1 MTSLG
6 ALHELAPTLSFEPA
20 LSAALGEQSASII
33 CADHAWA
40 LLLAGLAQRTEDE
53 IVVVATPTGM
63 MASQLRDDLL
73 AFLPE
78 QDVALFPAWETLPFE
93 RVSPNC
99 ETMGKRLE
107 VLWRIKNDRPK
118 IIVTGVRALL
128 QHLSNTIVEP
138 LEIAPKSQLDTEEL
152 VETLAK
158 FGYRREEIV
167 EHRGEFARRGSI
179 IDVFPST
186 ADTPIRIDLW
196 GDEVDRL
203 TTFNVND
210 QRSTDDL
217 SSVRIF
223 PAREVIINEAV

>member
-63 MASQLRDDLL
+63 MAGQLRDDLL

-78 QDVALFPAWETLPFE
+78 RDVALFPAWETLPFE

-118 IIVTGVRALL
+118 VIVTGVRALL
-128 QHLSNTIVEP
+128 QHLSNTV
-138 LEIAPKSQLDTEEL
+138 
-152 VETLAK
+152 V
-158 FGYRREEIV
+158 
-167 EHRGEFARRGSI
+167 
-179 IDVFPST
+179 
-186 ADTPIRIDLW
+186 
-196 GDEVDRL
+196 
-203 TTFNVND
+203 
-210 QRSTDDL
+210 
-217 SSVRIF
+217 
-223 PAREVIINEAV
+223 

>member
-1 MTSLG
+1 MTVLG
-6 ALHELAPTLSFEPA
+6 ALASTFSFDPA
-20 LSAALGEQSASII
+20 LSAALGEKSASIV
-33 CADHAWA
+33 CAEHTWP
-40 LLLAGLAQRTEDE
+40 LLLSGLTQRTENE
-53 IVVVATPTGM
+53 LVIVAAPTGL
-63 MASQLRDDLL
+63 MAGQLRDDLV

-78 QDVALFPAWETLPFE
+78 RDVVLFPAWETLPFE
-93 RVSPNC
+93 RVSPNV

-107 VLWRIKNDRPK
+107 VLWRIKNDPPK

-128 QHLSNTIVEP
+128 QHLSNTVVEP
-138 LEIAPKSQLDTEEL
+138 LVIKQKTQVDMDEL
-152 VETLAK
+152 ISTLAR
-158 FGYRREEIV
+158 FGYRREELV

-210 QRSTDDL
+210 QRSTDEYFL
-217 SSVRIF
+217 H
-223 PAREVIINEAV
+223 AN